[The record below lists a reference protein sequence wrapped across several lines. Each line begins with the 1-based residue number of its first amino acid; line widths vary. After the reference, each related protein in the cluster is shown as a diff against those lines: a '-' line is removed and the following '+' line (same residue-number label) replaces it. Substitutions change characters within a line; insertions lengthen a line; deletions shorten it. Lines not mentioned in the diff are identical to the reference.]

1 MSGKLKPDR
10 SVIGAVP
17 LFAGLEPSAEEA
29 VLALAHIR
37 RIPRGEQVFD
47 QGDLAETFYVLVQ
60 GYVKD
65 VQTTSGGLQT
75 VVSYINPREFFGCES
90 LMGVMHYHTTAL
102 ATKDSIVLSWNA
114 VDMVRLMKSYP
125 SIALNAIAGVGRRM
139 MDTLARTGAVHSEK
153 VSRRIARTLL
163 HLVRTSGCQ
172 QETGIKIDFPI
183 SRQDLAEMTGTTLYT
198 VSRTLSKWQKL
209 GILKS
214 GRQSIVVINPYRLVA
229 LAGDQADSRT
239 QSMREIGKFGAGEA
253 ATRQVAGRH
262 QSQ

>member
-1 MSGKLKPDR
+1 
-10 SVIGAVP
+10 
-17 LFAGLEPSAEEA
+17 
-29 VLALAHIR
+29 
-37 RIPRGEQVFD
+37 VFD

-125 SIALNAIAGVGRRM
+125 SSALNAIAGVGRRM

-209 GILKS
+209 VILKS

-253 ATRQVAGRH
+253 ATRRVAGRH